1 MTTKEPTLGELI
13 DRLDKLREDYRAV
26 DEKAKVVKAQY
37 DALEEVIQA
46 KLLEG
51 GMDKATG
58 KRATVSLKRS
68 LVGSIKDWETLTAYV
83 KKTGYFHLFNR
94 SVGAPAFRE
103 LYEQHMKTVKPGKTE
118 EVTLERRKVAEE
130 KFVQLTGIAPFTKIA
145 LNHSTLKSVA

>member
-13 DRLDKLREDYRAV
+13 DKLDKLREDYRAI
-26 DEKAKVVKAQY
+26 DEKAKAVKAQY
-37 DALEEVIQA
+37 DELEEVIQA
-46 KLLEG
+46 KLIEG

-68 LVGSIKDWETLTAYV
+68 LVGSIKDWETLTTYV

-103 LYEQHMKTVKPGKTE
+103 LYERHMNSIKPGKTE
-118 EVTLERRKVAEE
+118 EITLERRKVAEE
-130 KFVQLTGIAPFTKIA
+130 KFVQLTGVAPFMKIA
-145 LNHSTLKSVA
+145 LNHSTLKSAA

>member
-1 MTTKEPTLGELI
+1 MASKEPTLGELI
-13 DRLDKLREDYRAV
+13 DQLDQLREEYRAV
-26 DEKAKVVKAQY
+26 DEKAKTIKAKY
-37 DALEEVIQA
+37 DTLEEVIQA
-46 KLLEG
+46 KLIEG
-51 GMDKATG
+51 KMDKATG

-103 LYEQHMKTVKPGKTE
+103 LYEQHMKAVKPGKTE

-130 KFVQLTGIAPFTKIA
+130 KFVQLTGVAPFMKVA
-145 LNHSTLKSVA
+145 LNHSSLKNTA